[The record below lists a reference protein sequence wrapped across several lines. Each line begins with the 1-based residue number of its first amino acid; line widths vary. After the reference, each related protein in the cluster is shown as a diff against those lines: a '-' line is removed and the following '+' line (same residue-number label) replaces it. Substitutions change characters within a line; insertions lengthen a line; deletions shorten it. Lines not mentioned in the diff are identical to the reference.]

1 MCSDSKDKVTDSLLS
16 FSVQIILSSLLTS
29 LFGEL
34 SSTYFLLPSPKKA
47 IACMLSQFSFIR
59 LFATPW
65 TVARQAPLSVGF
77 SQQEYW
83 SGVAISFWRRSFR
96 PRDHTQVSCLGRWIL
111 NYWAP
116 WEAQYPIIN
125 PNEKGYLKKK
135 ERVSVCVY
143 ISESLCWTVDINTL

>member
-83 SGVAISFWRRSFR
+83 RGLPRPLPGDLPQRGMEYASLMSPALAGVFFTSATWEVPKRAIN
-96 PRDHTQVSCLGRWIL
+96 VIL
-111 NYWAP
+111 KY
-116 WEAQYPIIN
+116 
-125 PNEKGYLKKK
+125 
-135 ERVSVCVY
+135 
-143 ISESLCWTVDINTL
+143 